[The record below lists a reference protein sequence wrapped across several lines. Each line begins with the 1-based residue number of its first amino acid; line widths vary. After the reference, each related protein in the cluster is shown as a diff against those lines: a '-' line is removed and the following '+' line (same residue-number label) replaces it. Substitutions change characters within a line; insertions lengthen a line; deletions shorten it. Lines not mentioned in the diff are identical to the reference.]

1 MAKAGR
7 LFCSLRPRYE
17 RGRKGSRVGAW
28 EEGIIQQKSPL
39 AWPQDHLTCGFYS
52 WPHNV
57 CVGGGDIT
65 FSPTV
70 LPHIPWPHRDIT
82 VGKYKAGFHEAWAY
96 LGSESMWDMPGN
108 KRPSLRLG
116 AGQGDLFQQPQIAL
130 CFLNWQTPATFDR
143 NDMQLAGSPG
153 LPGRPPF
160 SRKIV
165 LNLAHK
171 ESSME
176 VSQSAS
182 WTWWVQ
188 LAADYTCVGKVAYF
202 RVWDQLSKVLIH
214 THWWTWWHL
223 FHKRDLKNINI
234 C

>member
-1 MAKAGR
+1 M
-7 LFCSLRPRYE
+7 
-17 RGRKGSRVGAW
+17 
-28 EEGIIQQKSPL
+28 
-39 AWPQDHLTCGFYS
+39 
-52 WPHNV
+52 
-57 CVGGGDIT
+57 
-65 FSPTV
+65 

-108 KRPSLRLG
+108 KRPSLSLG

-165 LNLAHK
+165 LNLVHK

-176 VSQSAS
+176 VSGSAS
-182 WTWWVQ
+182 QTYC
-188 LAADYTCVGKVAYF
+188 AAAGSARCGLHLRGKSWLFQSVGSAFQSPHSHPLMGSVAFISQTLLEEY
-202 RVWDQLSKVLIH
+202 QEATSISL
-214 THWWTWWHL
+214 
-223 FHKRDLKNINI
+223 
-234 C
+234 

>member
-1 MAKAGR
+1 MG
-7 LFCSLRPRYE
+7 
-17 RGRKGSRVGAW
+17 GGGGSFR
-28 EEGIIQQKSPL
+28 EESPL
-39 AWPQDHLTCGFYS
+39 ARPPDHLTCGFYS
-52 WPHNV
+52 WPRNV
-57 CVGGGDIT
+57 CVGEGGDIT

-108 KRPSLRLG
+108 KRPSLSLG

-176 VSQSAS
+176 VSQPASYTYCAAMGSAS
-182 WTWWVQ
+182 RV
-188 LAADYTCVGKVAYF
+188 DYTCVGKVRYF
-202 RVWDQLSKVLIH
+202 RAWGQLSQDLSC
-214 THWWTWWHL
+214 THEQMKSFT
-223 FHKRDLKNINI
+223 K
-234 C
+234 

>member
-1 MAKAGR
+1 M
-7 LFCSLRPRYE
+7 C
-17 RGRKGSRVGAW
+17 VW
-28 EEGIIQQKSPL
+28 E
-39 AWPQDHLTCGFYS
+39 
-52 WPHNV
+52 
-57 CVGGGDIT
+57 GDIT

-96 LGSESMWDMPGN
+96 LGSESMWDMPWN

-165 LNLAHK
+165 LNLVHK
-171 ESSME
+171 NVWWRSPSLRHKHI
-176 VSQSAS
+176 VRR
-182 WTWWVQ
+182 WVQ
-188 LAADYTCVGKVAYF
+188 LTLDYTCVGKPVISECGVSFQYPTTPT
-202 RVWDQLSKVLIH
+202 SGEKN
-214 THWWTWWHL
+214 
-223 FHKRDLKNINI
+223 LKQSLLVDNRSASYSHFTF
-234 C
+234 

>member
-1 MAKAGR
+1 MGGPAGTKTNSLPPRGGRSKHRVYLFIRFHEAAKAAH
-7 LFCSLRPRYE
+7 LFGSLRYE
-17 RGRKGSRVGAW
+17 RGRKGSRVGR
-28 EEGIIQQKSPL
+28 IIQRKKSPL
-39 AWPQDHLTCGFYS
+39 ARPQDHLTCGFYS

-57 CVGGGDIT
+57 CVGGGILP

-108 KRPSLRLG
+108 KRPSLSLG

-143 NDMQLAGSPG
+143 NDMQLAGSRG

-165 LNLAHK
+165 LNLVHK

-176 VSQSAS
+176 VSQPAS
-182 WTWWVQ
+182 
-188 LAADYTCVGKVAYF
+188 
-202 RVWDQLSKVLIH
+202 
-214 THWWTWWHL
+214 
-223 FHKRDLKNINI
+223 
-234 C
+234 